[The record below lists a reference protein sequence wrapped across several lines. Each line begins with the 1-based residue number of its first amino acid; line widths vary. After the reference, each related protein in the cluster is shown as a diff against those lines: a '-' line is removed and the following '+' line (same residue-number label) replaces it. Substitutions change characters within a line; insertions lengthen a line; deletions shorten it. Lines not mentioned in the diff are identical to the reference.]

1 MQSFV
6 QTISLAL
13 FCLVL
18 AACQSAYYGAWE
30 KVGVHKRDILVDR
43 VEDAREAQ
51 EDGQKQFKSALAEFK
66 SVTAFDGGDLEK
78 RYEAL
83 ESEYEASE
91 RAATE
96 IRDRI
101 DAVDNVAKALFKEW
115 RAELKEYTNPRLKA
129 DSERQLKATE
139 SRYRELLAAMKNAER
154 SIDPVLGALKDHVL
168 YLKHNLNARAI
179 ASLQGEVRTID
190 RDVDKLIADMQRA
203 IQEADRFLA
212 QLGQ

>member
-1 MQSFV
+1 MQSIIR
-6 QTISLAL
+6 T
-13 FCLVL
+13 LVL
-18 AACQSAYYGAWE
+18 SVCCLILAGCQSAYYGAWE
-30 KVGVHKRDILVDR
+30 QVGVHKRDILVDR
-43 VEDAREAQ
+43 VEDARESQ

-78 RYEAL
+78 RYGAL
-83 ESEYEASE
+83 EAEYEASQ

-101 DAVDNVAKALFKEW
+101 EAVDDVAKALFKEW
-115 RAELKEYTNPRLKA
+115 RAELKEYTNARLKA
-129 DSERQLKATE
+129 DSERQLAATE
-139 SRYRELLAAMKNAER
+139 SRYRELLAAMKSAER